1 MTTFNTGNP
10 LGSNSPKDLY
20 DNAENL
26 DNGIN
31 GTALTWQD
39 RRGVTR
45 KSWNGIETDFQQFL
59 ADGSTIE
66 FPTWAE
72 ASAAAVAGQIPLN
85 RQVVVIGDGGDHI
98 DPVSGVAVSNSGRY
112 VMVSAGLQWR
122 GPDVIASK
130 LDSFI
135 FNQSVLYTD
144 LPGILAAIGDAS
156 GFALSWIQARSS
168 DGLPTDYTLW
178 AIEERMPNL
187 PRSRSDDPAQDPAV
201 GLRFV
206 DSSPLPV
213 KYWLEA
219 RSDNGRPTDYTLDIL
234 REDLGLDDAPT
245 KERKYVGEGDSMMA
259 SNYGG
264 GTTIPMIL
272 GGLLGKTVVNYAVS
286 GSTAVEIGIRAG
298 GVVPILTV
306 IDGAIP

>member
-85 RQVVVIGDGGDHI
+85 RQVVVIGDGGNHI

-130 LDSFI
+130 LDSSI

-178 AIEERMPNL
+178 
-187 PRSRSDDPAQDPAV
+187 
-201 GLRFV
+201 
-206 DSSPLPV
+206 
-213 KYWLEA
+213 
-219 RSDNGRPTDYTLDIL
+219 
-234 REDLGLDDAPT
+234 
-245 KERKYVGEGDSMMA
+245 
-259 SNYGG
+259 
-264 GTTIPMIL
+264 
-272 GGLLGKTVVNYAVS
+272 
-286 GSTAVEIGIRAG
+286 
-298 GVVPILTV
+298 
-306 IDGAIP
+306 